1 MEMLT
6 HLNAVRTSPGFYAQF
21 EKSNKIYFKNKK
33 GIGTIGDRGNNSSD
47 SVSFL

>member
-6 HLNAVRTSPGFYAQF
+6 HLNAVRTLPGFYAQF
-21 EKSNKIYFKNKK
+21 EKPNKTHLKNKK
-33 GIGTIGDRGNNSSD
+33 GLGTIGDRGNDSSD

>member
-6 HLNAVRTSPGFYAQF
+6 HLNAVRTLPGFYAQF
-21 EKSNKIYFKNKK
+21 EKSNKIHFKNKK
-33 GIGTIGDRGNNSSD
+33 GIGTIGDRGNDSSD